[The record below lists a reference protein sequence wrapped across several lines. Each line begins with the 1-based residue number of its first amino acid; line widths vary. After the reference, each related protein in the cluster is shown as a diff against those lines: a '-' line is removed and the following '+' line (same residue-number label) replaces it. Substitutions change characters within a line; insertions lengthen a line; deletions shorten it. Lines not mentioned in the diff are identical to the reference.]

1 MSIKHYITTTVIF
14 FVFLFATSC
23 LSMLSFSDEVSSS
36 CMDCSYWSEVL
47 SYSATCTIIIP
58 VILFAANKLNFKKL
72 AIPVVV
78 ILFLIFTFL
87 GNLSVFSDRVSA
99 WSSYSTQDEIFAVLS
114 ASGLYL
120 IIGGLLLF
128 GTLKIFKL
136 NR

>member
-1 MSIKHYITTTVIF
+1 MN
-14 FVFLFATSC
+14 
-23 LSMLSFSDEVSSS
+23 
-36 CMDCSYWSEVL
+36 CSYWSEVL
-47 SYSATCTIIIP
+47 FYSVICTILVPI
-58 VILFAANKLNFKKL
+58 ILFATDKLNFKKL

-78 ILFLIFTFL
+78 ILFVILTFF